1 MTTVGSPRH
10 GARSGRASAHEG
22 TLRSLGLGRIG
33 KSAEHKESP
42 ELAGKLRHVAH
53 LVEWRGRREGQLR
66 QMADELN
73 LHR

>member
-1 MTTVGSPRH
+1 MTTVRVTQT
-10 GARSGRASAHEG
+10 RSTIGQSRAHEG

-53 LVEWRGRREGQLR
+53 LVDVAP
-66 QMADELN
+66 ADGKDS
-73 LHR
+73 